1 MVIFKC
7 KDSSIRERAE
17 EELPSFLS
25 MMHTAMN
32 LKIRCLA
39 YGSPWPKRLPAGVA
53 SACFF
58 LSISQEA
65 AALPGRRV
73 GTTHCCG
80 GSGGGG
86 RGMKKCSG
94 RMCGSKGGGIPESRR
109 RSARETEGRG
119 YRGLRHRLLS
129 KSGTEFQI
137 HACSD
142 YTINIH
148 TDHSVSVHSYTH
160 T

>member
-53 SACFF
+53 SACLF
-58 LSISQEA
+58 
-65 AALPGRRV
+65 PRRLQP
-73 GTTHCCG
+73 CR
-80 GSGGGG
+80 GGGWVPPTAAG
-86 RGMKKCSG
+86 VAG
-94 RMCGSKGGGIPESRR
+94 E
-109 RSARETEGRG
+109 EGV
-119 YRGLRHRLLS
+119 
-129 KSGTEFQI
+129 
-137 HACSD
+137 A
-142 YTINIH
+142 
-148 TDHSVSVHSYTH
+148 
-160 T
+160 